1 MEKFAF
7 IQLCDLHISINKE
20 IDENK
25 IKSILNIIRQELKTS
40 ESVFIVVSGDI
51 SYSGKREE
59 FDKIKTFFDKIK
71 SLSNTKIY
79 ILMCPG
85 NHDSNILDVKDER
98 KEIVDS
104 IIKSKS
110 FNEEDAKF
118 LISHQKSYY
127 EFCEIYNGEIENI
140 NSFVQRK
147 TVTIKDLKI
156 SFDIVN
162 SAWMTTIPC
171 NPGTIFLPT
180 NYHRCKNS
188 HLRILLMHH
197 SANWLLPEQQR
208 EFRNKIL
215 DSYSF
220 IFTGHEHETGR
231 YSISTIENK
240 NKTIIVEGGELSPIV
255 DKKNSEFNML
265 YYDFR
270 NEKYN
275 INKYKYCDDD
285 KIYKSQIE
293 IKEYISYPYFKN
305 INKLGLELK
314 KKFQDFLLDPGAPYR
329 HPNVQTITLDNIY
342 IHPDVKKISN
352 GVGKTK
358 NKFSTS
364 FGNILSTNKGKINL
378 LVGAEKS
385 GKTSLCRY
393 IFKNKMNNEC
403 LPVIINGE
411 KLKKFDADEI
421 ERELSNAYGSQYESP
436 SKDFFIQFNDDKK
449 VIIIDNFHLSP
460 STIEDKILILK
471 NLNSSYDDVFVFV
484 DDSFMFQDILRHD
497 EKGVSISD
505 KIIRYNIL
513 PFGHKLRN
521 SLIEKWYEIGLDN
534 GKNSLYYSKID
545 KASSILN
552 VLVKNNFV
560 PPYPFYLYTA
570 ISAFE
575 ATTPANISESTY
587 GYYYTTLLTMCL
599 GKISNLNE
607 EIDLRKNYLTDFAY
621 KLFSQQCSFISFLEM
636 EKFHDTYCTEYSVNI
651 NFIKIKN
658 ELIISSIL
666 DEDHEKIYFRYKY
679 FYYYFLARHL
689 QINIDTDDT
698 KLIVNKLCCSLHI
711 ESSANIVM
719 FLTHLCKNPF
729 IIESIVKHSKQIFSK
744 VSPLKLEDD
753 AHIVN
758 SLACLDGATYA
769 YKEIDEFRQERLE
782 DDDIFDPVEDES
794 EYYSGSNIS
803 HACDK
808 DLNEG
813 PEGLILSLTATFK
826 TLEIIGQIL
835 KNYYGSLKATQKM
848 MLCEEGYELP
858 LRALADYFHFLS
870 EKKDIFI
877 NEVKEY
883 LLDEQK
889 MSLSEAGI
897 LEYSKRIIFNL
908 TRMLCFSFVNKA
920 AMSLGNENLSLTYES
935 ILIKNNDV
943 AHKLL
948 DISIKLGYNNGVP
961 IEQIKQISADLKK
974 NHIAY
979 GVLCDVVAYHMYMY
993 PLDYKTRQQLCS
1005 VLDISFQDQK
1015 INKEVGRAH
1024 GMHMIG

>member
-1 MEKFAF
+1 MQKIAF
-7 IQLCDLHISINKE
+7 IQLCDLHIGNTKK

-25 IKSILNIIRQELKTS
+25 LNSVLNIIHQELKTS

-51 SYSGKREE
+51 SHSGKREE
-59 FDKIKTFFDKIK
+59 YDKIKPFFDKII
-71 SLSNTKIY
+71 SLSNTKIN

-85 NHDSNILDVKDER
+85 NHDSDILDVKNDR
-98 KEIVDS
+98 IDIINS
-104 IIKSKS
+104 IIKSKNY
-110 FNEEDAKF
+110 NEEDAKF
-118 LISHQKSYY
+118 LISHQKNYY
-127 EFCEIYNGEIENI
+127 EFCKKYNGEVENI
-140 NSFVQRK
+140 NLFVQRK
-147 TVTIKDLKI
+147 TIKIKEWKI
-156 SFDIVN
+156 SFDIIN
-162 SAWMTTIPC
+162 SAWMTAIPC
-171 NPGTIFLPT
+171 NPGTILLPT
-180 NYHRCKNS
+180 DYSKCKNS
-188 HLRILLMHH
+188 HIRILVMHH

-208 EFRNKIL
+208 EFRNNIL

-220 IFTGHEHETGR
+220 VFTGHEHEVGK
-231 YSISTIENK
+231 YSMSKIENQS
-240 NKTIIVEGGELSPIV
+240 KTVMIEGGELSPFAENE
-255 DKKNSEFNML
+255 NSEFNLL
-265 YYDFR
+265 YYKFND
-270 NEKYN
+270 ETYN
-275 INKYKYCDDD
+275 IDKYKYFEKD
-285 KIYKSQIE
+285 KLYKLQSISQ
-293 IKEYISYPYFKN
+293 EYLSYPYFKN
-305 INKLGLELK
+305 ISKFGVELK
-314 KKFQDFLLDPGAPYR
+314 AKFQEYLQDPGAPYR
-329 HPNVQTITLDNIY
+329 HPNVQSITLDNIY
-342 IHPDVKKISN
+342 IHPDVKKVSD
-352 GVGKTK
+352 GVGKAK
-358 NKFSTS
+358 DKFSTS

-385 GKTSLCRY
+385 GKTSLCRF
-393 IFKNKMNNEC
+393 IFKNKINNEFV
-403 LPVIINGE
+403 PVIINGD
-411 KLKKFDADEI
+411 KLKRSDTDEI
-421 ERELSNAYGSQYESP
+421 ERELSNAYVSQYDNP
-436 SKDFFIQFNDDKK
+436 GKDFFIQLNDDKK

-460 STIEDKILILK
+460 ASIEDKILILK
-471 NLNSSYDDVFVFV
+471 HLNSSYDEMFVFA

-497 EKGVSISD
+497 EKGASISD

-521 SLIEKWYEIGLDN
+521 SLIEKWYEIGIEN
-534 GKNSLYYSKID
+534 GKDNSYYSKID

-607 EIDLRKNYLTDFAY
+607 EIDLRKNYLTDLAY
-621 KLFSQQCSFISFLEM
+621 KLYSQQCSFISILEM
-636 EKFHDTYCTEYSVNI
+636 EKFHDTYCTEYSINI
-651 NFIKIKN
+651 NFAKTKN

-689 QINIDTDDT
+689 QINIDTDET
-698 KLIVNKLCCSLHI
+698 KSIISKLCCSLHI

-744 VSPLKLEDD
+744 VPPLKLEDD

-758 SLACLDGATYA
+758 SLACLDCTTYA
-769 YKEIDEFRQERLE
+769 YKEIDDFRQERLE
-782 DDDIFDPVEDES
+782 EDDKFYPVEDES
-794 EYYSGSNIS
+794 DYYSGSNIS

-808 DLNEG
+808 DLNDG

-835 KNYYGSLKATQKM
+835 KNYYGSLKATQKT

-877 NEVKEY
+877 NEVKDY

-889 MSLSEAGI
+889 LSLSEAGI

-920 AMSLGNENLSLTYES
+920 ATSLGNENLSLTYEN

-943 AHKLL
+943 AHKLI

-961 IEQIKQISADLKK
+961 IEQIKHISADLKK
-974 NHIAY
+974 NYVAY

-993 PLDYKTRQQLCS
+993 PIDYKTRQKLCS
-1005 VLDISFQDQK
+1005 ILDISFQDQK
-1015 INKEVGRAH
+1015 IKKEIGRAH